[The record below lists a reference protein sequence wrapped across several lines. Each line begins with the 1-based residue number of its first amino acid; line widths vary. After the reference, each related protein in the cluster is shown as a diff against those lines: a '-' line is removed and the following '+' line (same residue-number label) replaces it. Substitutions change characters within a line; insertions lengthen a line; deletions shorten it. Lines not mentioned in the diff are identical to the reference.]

1 VGKITKHNFLG
12 EVSFTTKKKTT
23 AEVVAAEDVQLLVLT
38 RDMIE
43 KLSLDYPRINQGL
56 NGILAKEMSRKLN
69 AHKNVNGKW
78 TQGGGK
84 SRGVTIFGGNKGG
97 GGEGGRKNRGM
108 TMFGSAKKLSMSFKG
123 KNGNKNSGG
132 GGRGEETLP
141 VVVGGDK

>member
-1 VGKITKHNFLG
+1 MR
-12 EVSFTTKKKTT
+12 
-23 AEVVAAEDVQLLVLT
+23 AALHLMQ
-38 RDMIE
+38 R
-43 KLSLDYPRINQGL
+43 
-56 NGILAKEMSRKLN
+56 NGTP
-69 AHKNVNGKW
+69 G
-78 TQGGGK
+78 
-84 SRGVTIFGGNKGG
+84 GG